1 MAAPEEIVKLI
12 ERFGMFY
19 DQLHS
24 PDYNE
29 TELRNE
35 YVNPFFE
42 ILGWDVINK
51 QGYSQA
57 YREVIHEAKLKRD
70 DSTKH
75 PDYAFRIGRETKFFV
90 ETKKP
95 AVNIT
100 SNTNPALQL
109 RSYIWTSKL
118 PLGILT
124 DFEEFAVYDGRFKPN
139 KSDKASTARILYIKY
154 NEYPEKWDKIESIFA
169 KESILKGSFDE
180 YAEKIKTKKGTTEVD
195 DEFLKEISRWREI
208 LARNIALRNKKLST
222 RELNWVVQKTIDRI
236 IFLRIAEDREIEE
249 EFQLQKIAEGKN
261 VYQRLRRIFLSAD
274 DKYNSGLF
282 HFRKEPDREGMH
294 DELSLNLSI
303 DDNILK
309 NITKNLY
316 YPDSPYAFA
325 VMPADILG
333 QVYEQFL
340 GKVIRLT
347 PSHQA
352 KVEDKPEVKK
362 AGGVYYTPTYIV
374 DYIVRNT
381 LGKILKDKNPDE
393 VSKIKI
399 LDPACGSGSFLIV
412 AYQLLLDWHLE
423 WYSNNNPEKLAK
435 GKNPR
440 IYLSSSGDWML
451 ATVEKKRIL
460 LNNIHGVDIDPQA
473 VEVTKLSLLLKVL
486 EDENKESI
494 GKQLSFFHRRALP
507 DLANNIKCG
516 NSLIGSDF
524 YSYNSTSGSYTLFTE
539 EEQYRINAFDWDKE
553 FPQVFIRKQL
563 RAYHV
568 IWVTHN
574 SRVSEKMIRVKAI
587 HGKPVI
593 MDEEIQTIVTD
604 AVFEKAN
611 EMNVPIMAYNI
622 LPDHVHIVLACDEDQ
637 LSSIVQGMKGYSSY
651 IFGRRLK
658 SSVQGEGSQQTLWAK
673 GYNKSFLE
681 SRQKFQNSLE
691 YVATNH
697 LKHNEPLNPRLQSW
711 ADKNPKKATESWLVT
726 EGENRRLKS
735 SAQKS
740 SVQIVSSQEAF
751 SDKYTRA
758 GGFDVV
764 IGNPP
769 YVRIQTMKEW
779 APKEVEFY
787 KEKYISGSKGNYDI
801 YVVFVERALQLL
813 NEKGRMGF
821 ILPHKFFQAKYGK
834 GLRKI
839 ITDGKNLS
847 HIVHFGDKQ
856 VFSNATTYTCLL
868 FLDKQ
873 RKEKFSYVKVHDIG
887 EWQRIG
893 RQLKQSVDNE
903 GAGVPV
909 NSGLQSTAI
918 EKGIVDSSTLT
929 EKEWNIVIGPERKVF
944 EKLTAMPVKL
954 GDVAKIFVGLQTSI
968 DSVFILETRGET
980 QDNYIAF
987 SKALDREIELEK
999 SVCKILLKGNDI
1011 HRYNEPIATNILIF
1025 PYNIENDNVFPMDEN
1040 ELAEKYNRVYEY
1052 LKANKKKL
1060 LERDRGKL
1068 RVKWFLFGRSQ
1079 NIDQFYSSKIMTG
1092 VLAREASFTYDNDGL
1107 FYFVGGGNAGG
1118 YGIKLKKDTKRDY
1131 LYLLGLLNSL
1141 LIDSYLRQISTR
1153 FRGGYYSYAR
1163 RFIEQLPIRTIDFS
1177 NPNDVAK
1184 HDRMVSLVDQML
1196 DAQKK
1201 IAGAKTEHEK
1211 KMLVRMRDTIDTQID
1226 ELVYE
1231 LYELTD
1237 EEIKIVE
1244 GSVK

>member
-1 MAAPEEIVKLI
+1 MAAPEKILQLI

-57 YREVIHEAKLKRD
+57 YREVIHEAKIKRD

-95 AVNIT
+95 SVNI
-100 SNTNPALQL
+100 NKNPNPALQL

-124 DFEEFAVYDGRFKPN
+124 DFEEFAVYDGRFKPI

-180 YAEKIKTKKGTTEVD
+180 YAEKTKAKKGTTEVD

-236 IFLRIAEDREIEE
+236 IFLRITEDREIEE

-282 HFRKEPDREGMH
+282 HFRKEPDREGTH

-303 DDNILK
+303 DDNVLK
-309 NITKNLY
+309 DITKNLY

-352 KVEDKPEVKK
+352 KVEYKPEVKK

-374 DYIVRNT
+374 DYIVKNT

-440 IYLSSSGDWML
+440 IYLSGSGDWML

-486 EDENKESI
+486 ENENKESI
-494 GKQLSFFHRRALP
+494 GKQLSFFHKRALP
-507 DLANNIKCG
+507 DLGNNIKCG

-524 YSYNSTSGSYTLFTE
+524 YSYNSTSGNYPLFTE
-539 EEQYRINAFDWDKE
+539 DEQYRINAFDWDKE
-553 FPQVFIRKQL
+553 FPQVFVNKPSDAFGATSL
-563 RAYHV
+563 A
-568 IWVTHN
+568 
-574 SRVSEKMIRVKAI
+574 KG
-587 HGKPVI
+587 GKPSVVSLNKG
-593 MDEEIQTIVTD
+593 DVERSETEGSSAPT
-604 AVFEKAN
+604 
-611 EMNVPIMAYNI
+611 VPSPDLTVPSPAPTASEHP
-622 LPDHVHIVLACDEDQ
+622 LPKGEGQ
-637 LSSIVQGMKGYSSY
+637 LPSPS
-651 IFGRRLK
+651 GRRTED
-658 SSVQGEGSQQTLWAK
+658 EG
-673 GYNKSFLE
+673 FL
-681 SRQKFQNSLE
+681 
-691 YVATNH
+691 T
-697 LKHNEPLNPRLQSW
+697 
-711 ADKNPKKATESWLVT
+711 
-726 EGENRRLKS
+726 
-735 SAQKS
+735 
-740 SVQIVSSQEAF
+740 
-751 SDKYTRA
+751 

-769 YVRIQTMKEW
+769 YGAFFSQPEKKYVNIKYPASDIETESYLVFIEKSLTLLKFNGFFGYIVPSNLMTNVRYEAIRNFLLKNYNINKLVDLGSGVFNKTSVDTCLIFIQKKRAKDNKITAVVGNIGNEDIQTFIFNQSDFIINPYKIFNIYTE
-779 APKEVEFY
+779 PKVLDLIDKIFQSMPHLSDFVIISRGIEFGY
-787 KEKYISGSKGNYDI
+787 KSKFVSDEKLNKQFKPLIAGRCITRYSLEFENKYICFDEKDI
-801 YVVFVERALQLL
+801 SHFKEQSIYITP
-813 NEKGRMGF
+813 K
-821 ILPHKFFQAKYGK
+821 ILM
-834 GLRKI
+834 R
-839 ITDGKNLS
+839 
-847 HIVHFGDKQ
+847 
-856 VFSNATTYTCLL
+856 
-868 FLDKQ
+868 
-873 RKEKFSYVKVHDIG
+873 
-887 EWQRIG
+887 RIG
-893 RQLKQSVDNE
+893 TTIIATYD
-903 GAGVPV
+903 
-909 NSGLQSTAI
+909 
-918 EKGIVDSSTLT
+918 
-929 EKEWNIVIGPERKVF
+929 PERFYNVC
-944 EKLTAMPVKL
+944 
-954 GDVAKIFVGLQTSI
+954 DV
-968 DSVFILETRGET
+968 
-980 QDNYIAF
+980 
-987 SKALDREIELEK
+987 
-999 SVCKILLKGNDI
+999 
-1011 HRYNEPIATNILIF
+1011 
-1025 PYNIENDNVFPMDEN
+1025 YNII
-1040 ELAEKYNRVYEY
+1040 
-1052 LKANKKKL
+1052 NK
-1060 LERDRGKL
+1060 
-1068 RVKWFLFGRSQ
+1068 
-1079 NIDQFYSSKIMTG
+1079 SSMSIQ
-1092 VLAREASFTYDNDGL
+1092 
-1107 FYFVGGGNAGG
+1107 
-1118 YGIKLKKDTKRDY
+1118 
-1131 LYLLGLLNSL
+1131 YLLGLLNSML
-1141 LIDSYLRQISTR
+1141 LSFILQNR
-1153 FRGGYYSYAR
+1153 FRTSKKL
-1163 RFIEQLPIRTIDFS
+1163 FPKIPIITIKQLPIRTIDFS
-1177 NPNDVAK
+1177 NPADVKK

-1196 DAQKK
+1196 DVQKK
-1201 IAGAKTEHEK
+1201 IAVAKTEYEK
-1211 KMLVRMRDTIDTQID
+1211 KMLERMRDTIDMQID
-1226 ELVYE
+1226 ELVYK

-1244 GSVK
+1244 SSVK

>member
-1 MAAPEEIVKLI
+1 MAAPEKIIKLI

-51 QGYSQA
+51 RGYSQA
-57 YREVIHEAKLKRD
+57 YREVIHEAKIKRD

-95 AVNIT
+95 AVNI
-100 SNTNPALQL
+100 NKNPNPALQL

-124 DFEEFAVYDGRFKPN
+124 DFEEFAVYDGRFKPI
-139 KSDKASTARILYIKY
+139 KSDKASTARILYVKY

-180 YAEKIKTKKGTTEVD
+180 YAEKTKTKKGTTEVD

-236 IFLRIAEDREIEE
+236 IFLRITEDREIEE

-309 NITKNLY
+309 DITKNLY

-352 KVEDKPEVKK
+352 KVEYKPEVKK

-374 DYIVRNT
+374 DYIVKNT

-440 IYLSSSGDWML
+440 IYLSGSGDWML

-486 EDENKESI
+486 ENENKESI

-507 DLANNIKCG
+507 DLGNNIKCG

-524 YSYNSTSGSYTLFTE
+524 YSYNSTSSSYNLFTE

-553 FPQVFIRKQL
+553 FPQVFVNKPSDAFGATSL
-563 RAYHV
+563 DKGGKPSV
-568 IWVTHN
+568 
-574 SRVSEKMIRVKAI
+574 VSESKPSDAFGATSLDKG
-587 HGKPVI
+587 GKTSV
-593 MDEEIQTIVTD
+593 VSL
-604 AVFEKAN
+604 N
-611 EMNVPIMAYNI
+611 
-622 LPDHVHIVLACDEDQ
+622 
-637 LSSIVQGMKGYSSY
+637 KGDVERSET
-651 IFGRRLK
+651 
-658 SSVQGEGSQQTLWAK
+658 EGS
-673 GYNKSFLE
+673 S
-681 SRQKFQNSLE
+681 
-691 YVATNH
+691 
-697 LKHNEPLNPRLQSW
+697 
-711 ADKNPKKATESWLVT
+711 
-726 EGENRRLKS
+726 
-735 SAQKS
+735 
-740 SVQIVSSQEAF
+740 
-751 SDKYTRA
+751 
-758 GGFDVV
+758 GFDVI

-787 KEKYISGSKGNYDI
+787 KKKYISGSKGNYDI
-801 YVVFVERALQLL
+801 YVLFAEKGLQLL

-839 ITDGKNLS
+839 ITDGRNLS

-887 EWQRIG
+887 EWQRID

-903 GAGVPV
+903 EAGIPV
-909 NSGLQSTAI
+909 NSGLQPSVI
-918 EKGIVDSSTLT
+918 EEGIVDSSSLT
-929 EKEWNIVIGPERKVF
+929 EKEWNIVIGPGKELF
-944 EKLTAMPVKL
+944 EKLSNMPVKL
-954 GDVAKIFVGLQTSI
+954 GDVAKIFQGLVTGA
-968 DSVFILETRGET
+968 DGVF
-980 QDNYIAF
+980 
-987 SKALDREIELEK
+987 KLEK
-999 SVCKILLKGNDI
+999 
-1011 HRYNEPIATNILIF
+1011 PTNIEKELLRPLLRSAQIEPYSYQIGSGCMLF
-1025 PYNIENDNVFPMDEN
+1025 PYDIVKNKAVLIPS
-1040 ELAEKYNRVYEY
+1040 LKLKQKYPNTWSY
-1052 LKANKKKL
+1052 LKKHEKTLK
-1060 LERDRGKL
+1060 ERERGK
-1068 RVKWFLFGRSQ
+1068 WYHDNWYAFGRSQ
-1079 NIDQFYSSKIMTG
+1079 NLTEMEEPKLIIQVLSLEPRWIYDDKGLYMTG
-1092 VLAREASFTYDNDGL
+1092 
-1107 FYFVGGGNAGG
+1107 GGGGPF
-1118 YGIKLKKDTKRDY
+1118 YGLRPYTDNMNIK
-1131 LYLLGLLNSL
+1131 YLLGILNSRL
-1141 LIDSYLRQISTR
+1141 SGYIVSIQSTQM
-1153 FRGGYYSYAR
+1153 RGGYYRYSKQYL
-1163 RFIEQLPIRTIDFS
+1163 EPLPIRTIDFS
-1177 NPNDVAK
+1177 NPADVKK

-1196 DAQKK
+1196 DVQKK

-1211 KMLVRMRDTIDTQID
+1211 KMLVRMRDTIDKQID

-1244 GSVK
+1244 G